1 MKLTF
6 FNDKEKCGKSIL
18 TLLTAKAL
26 AEMLS
31 RTDNQ
36 INVYIFDTAHS
47 VKNSLVAKKNEEQEA
62 IELIED
68 KKLYVEYASSLEDFE
83 LKEKELNIK
92 EEDIVFFDLQEFGEK
107 QLDFISNT
115 NFVFIVSDNPNE
127 LESFDR
133 EMYAILSKLTK
144 NAHLSSIKKIF
155 LTQNRVSE
163 KEHIISEFEEV
174 NYLQGMGILIDQ
186 YHIENLKIYQGSIP
200 KAAQQF
206 AIEVWKEM
214 NNQEK
219 QLII

>member
-1 MKLTF
+1 M
-6 FNDKEKCGKSIL
+6 
-18 TLLTAKAL
+18 
-26 AEMLS
+26 
-31 RTDNQ
+31 Q
-36 INVYIFDTAHS
+36 
-47 VKNSLVAKKNEEQEA
+47 
-62 IELIED
+62 
-68 KKLYVEYASSLEDFE
+68 
-83 LKEKELNIK
+83 EKELNIK

>member
-1 MKLTF
+1 
-6 FNDKEKCGKSIL
+6 
-18 TLLTAKAL
+18 
-26 AEMLS
+26 
-31 RTDNQ
+31 
-36 INVYIFDTAHS
+36 
-47 VKNSLVAKKNEEQEA
+47 
-62 IELIED
+62 
-68 KKLYVEYASSLEDFE
+68 
-83 LKEKELNIK
+83 
-92 EEDIVFFDLQEFGEK
+92 
-107 QLDFISNT
+107 
-115 NFVFIVSDNPNE
+115 
-127 LESFDR
+127 
-133 EMYAILSKLTK
+133 MYAILSKLTK